1 MPIDTHVHID
11 APEFD
16 ADRQSVLERARA
28 HGVDGFVAPAVAA
41 SGWST
46 LEQIAAGHD
55 DVYPAFGLHP
65 MYLQEHRP
73 EHIEALERRIVR
85 SGAIAVGECGLD
97 YFVEGLDPEVQRSY
111 FLAQLRIAREARLP
125 VIVHARRAVDAVI
138 SCIRQ
143 VGGLSG
149 VIHSFPG
156 SLEQARQ
163 LEQLGFLLGFGGP
176 ITYER
181 ARRLREVVTRIP
193 LQQLLVETDAPD
205 QPPSTRRGER
215 NEPATLPSIIKTI
228 AELRGMDAADLSAVV
243 DLNARR
249 LFRIPPSRALDDN
262 ALLSPL
268 QAARNLQEHE

>member
-16 ADRQSVLERARA
+16 GDRQSVLERARA
-28 HGVDGFVAPAVAA
+28 IGVDGFVAPAVAA

-46 LEQIAAGHD
+46 LERIAASHD
-55 DVYPAFGLHP
+55 DVFPAFGLHP
-65 MYLQEHRP
+65 MYLREHRP
-73 EHIEALERRIVR
+73 DHLDALEQLIARG
-85 SGAIAVGECGLD
+85 GAIAVGECGLD
-97 YFVEGLDPEVQRSY
+97 HFVEGLDPELQRSC
-111 FLAQLRIAREARLP
+111 FLAQLRIAREAKLP

-138 SCIRQ
+138 GCIRQ

-181 ARRLREVVTRIP
+181 ARRLRDVVTRIP
-193 LQQLLVETDAPD
+193 LDQLLVETDAPD
-205 QPPSTRRGER
+205 QPPSSRRGER
-215 NEPATLPSIIKTI
+215 NEPATLPLIIATI
-228 AELRGMDAADLSAVV
+228 ADLRGMGAADVSAAV

-249 LFRIPPSRALDDN
+249 LFRIRPKRGLDDN
-262 ALLSPL
+262 ALSS
-268 QAARNLQEHE
+268 AEHTASNRQEPG